1 MLTQGHSCILL
12 SEKKKQSGKIEGMSS
27 SGDMIGMSSR
37 GDMIVDG

>member
-27 SGDMIGMSSR
+27 R
-37 GDMIVDG
+37 GDMIVDGKEAHAKSFS